1 MGILLEAVSKTHVV
15 AIRLLRPAVVL
26 AESQPAGRS
35 GTGPLVLP
43 LIAACLLMA
52 GCASL
57 VSNAASG
64 FADNLSLA
72 VKNQNDPE
80 TVRDGAPAYLL
91 LLDSLLEGNPDDPS
105 LNAAAATL
113 YASYGAVFAEDAER
127 ARRLTERAR
136 RYSATA
142 ICSSYAPS
150 CEWAG
155 MQYEDFATSLDG
167 LREKHS
173 DIVLAHGVASL
184 AYIRA
189 HSDDY
194 VALAEL
200 PNMEALLVRYLEISG
215 DTSDGSVYSYL
226 GILAT
231 LRPPALGGEMEKGK
245 MYFERAIDLTDGK
258 DLSAKVEYARG
269 YARTLYERDL
279 HDRLLNEVMAAD
291 PEVPALTLSNVLAQ
305 RDAAAL
311 LASADEY
318 F

>member
-1 MGILLEAVSKTHVV
+1 MSILQGLISRT
-15 AIRLLRPAVVL
+15 RLLPAAVL
-26 AESQPAGRS
+26 AESPPAQVSSS
-35 GTGPLVLP
+35 GLIALLVGACLVL
-43 LIAACLLMA
+43 A

-72 VKNQNDPE
+72 VKNQNDPA

-91 LLDSLLEGNPDDPS
+91 LLDSLLEGNPDDPA
-105 LNAAAATL
+105 LNAAAAML
-113 YASYGAVFAEDAER
+113 YASYGAVFAEDAAR
-127 ARRLTERAR
+127 ARRLTERAQ
-136 RYSATA
+136 RYSSTA
-142 ICSSYAPS
+142 ICASYKPS
-150 CEWAG
+150 CKWAG
-155 MQYEDFATSLDG
+155 MRYEDFSDSLVG
-167 LREKHS
+167 LRDKHS
-173 DIVLAHGVASL
+173 EVVLAHGVASL

-194 VALAEL
+194 VALAAL
-200 PNMEALLVRYLEISG
+200 PNMEALLIRYLEISAEESHG
-215 DTSDGSVYSYL
+215 TVYGYL

-245 MYFERAIDLTDGK
+245 MYFERAIELTDGK

-269 YARTLYERDL
+269 YARTLYDRDL
-279 HDRLLNEVMAAD
+279 HDRLLNDVLAAD
-291 PEVPALTLSNVLAQ
+291 PEVPALTLTNVLAQ